1 MNLPKLTE
9 SIIHA
14 GASDQSYQRG
24 YALWQA
30 GAISNTVIQGN
41 LLLGECEGTSAPY
54 YNVRI
59 ELDEGGIRTISCSC
73 PYEFGGYCKHSVAL
87 LLAYVHEPKQFAQ
100 RQAPAQLLAELDRE
114 TLLTLLTKLLNDRP
128 ELVDWVDA
136 MIAVPSGKAKKGKR
150 KTVDAEVYRRQ
161 VRGIIHSLDRMR
173 TSEAY
178 WHVGGLVRELEGV
191 EANAA
196 KFLDAGDAETALAI
210 LLALIEEADE
220 GFEVIDDSNGELG
233 GYLSD
238 IGQPLAEAILMLDL
252 SGVEREKLADRL
264 KKADRRLSNYGV
276 DSALDVAFEALEY
289 GWESPPPRSRPAVDA
304 GNWDDEDNEFD
315 DHDDYEE
322 DAGMDVYEDAGTLY
336 WSGTR
341 PGDLIEAKLNVLLRQ
356 DRIDEYLA
364 LCETAGRHLR
374 YALKLCELDRVA
386 EAVKFAK
393 SHLATA
399 NEALQL
405 AQQLRTLN
413 RLTEALTIGE
423 LGLKLSGNKHSLATW
438 LAPIEEAQG
447 RNSQA
452 LAAWRA
458 AFGENPTLESYQT
471 IQKLAGTKWKQLRPE
486 LIATLKKWYSKLPL
500 AQVYVYEEAWAEAM
514 ALAEKRDVEYT
525 VVETVADAVLQ
536 HQPDWVARISLKH
549 AERLMREVKSSNYP
563 IAAAWLKRAKAAYQ
577 QLGQIADWNQYLA
590 KIKEQYKRRPALQAQ
605 LKRL

>member
-1 MNLPKLTE
+1 MSLPKLTE
-9 SIIHA
+9 SIVHS

-30 GAISNTVIQGN
+30 GAISNTVIQGH

-54 YNVRI
+54 YDVRI
-59 ELDEGGIRTISCSC
+59 ELDEGGIRTVYCSC
-73 PYEFGGYCKHSVAL
+73 PYEFGGYCKHIVAL
-87 LLAYVHEPKQFAQ
+87 LLAYVHQPKQFAT
-100 RQAPAQLLAELDRE
+100 RQAPAEMLAELDRE

-128 ELVDWVDA
+128 DLVTWVEA

-161 VRGIIHSLDRMR
+161 VRGILHSLDRMR
-173 TSEAY
+173 ASEAY
-178 WHVGGLVRELEGV
+178 WHVGGLVNELEGV
-191 EANAA
+191 QANAM

-233 GYLSD
+233 DYLSD

-252 SGVEREKLADRL
+252 SGVEREKLAERL
-264 KKADRRLSNYGV
+264 KKADRQLSNYGV
-276 DSALDVAFEALEY
+276 DSALDVALEALEY
-289 GWESPPPRSRPAVDA
+289 GWATPPPRSRPAVDA
-304 GNWDDEDNEFD
+304 DQWDEDGDDEFD
-315 DHDDYEE
+315 DYYDD
-322 DAGMDVYEDAGTLY
+322 DSLNVYEDAGTVY
-336 WSGTR
+336 WSGPR
-341 PGDLIEAKLNVLLRQ
+341 HGDLIEAKLNVLQRQ
-356 DRIDEYLA
+356 NRIDEYLA
-364 LCETAGRHLR
+364 LCEAAGRHLR

-405 AQQLRTLN
+405 AQQLRTLSHP
-413 RLTEALTIGE
+413 TEALTVGE
-423 LGLKLSGNKHSLATW
+423 LGLKLNGHKHSLTAW

-447 RNSQA
+447 RNPQA
-452 LAAWRA
+452 LDAWRA
-458 AFGENPTLESYQT
+458 AFSENPTLGTYQT
-471 IQKLAGTKWKQLRPE
+471 IQKLAGAKWKQLQPE
-486 LIATLKKWYSKLPL
+486 LIATLKKCYSKLPL
-500 AQVYVYEEAWAEAM
+500 AQVYVYEEDWAEAM

-525 VVETVADAVLQ
+525 VVETVADAVLAR
-536 HQPDWVARISLKH
+536 QPDWVARISLKH
-549 AERLMREVKSSNYP
+549 AERLMVEVKSSNYP

-577 QLGQIADWNQYLA
+577 QLGQIAKWNQYLA